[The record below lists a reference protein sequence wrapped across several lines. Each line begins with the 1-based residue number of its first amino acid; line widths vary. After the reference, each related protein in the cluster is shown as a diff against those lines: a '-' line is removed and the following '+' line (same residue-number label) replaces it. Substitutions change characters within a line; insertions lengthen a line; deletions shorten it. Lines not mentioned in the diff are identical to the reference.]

1 MLTSY
6 WQHFKSGTDIRGV
19 ALDGV
24 ETARYFAGLQADE
37 LIDILCEA

>member
-24 ETARYFAGLQADE
+24 EDQPS
-37 LIDILCEA
+37 I